1 MGRERREQREVR
13 GRGAATNPETR
24 FEMLRRETFDDEW
37 GAGGEEAPLTTQFF
51 RDTSRSILAKN
62 DSPDV
67 GFTYDLNPYRGCE
80 HGCVYCY
87 ARPSH
92 EYLGFSSGL
101 DFETKIMVK
110 DDAARLLEEEF
121 SRKSWKPAV
130 VALSGNVDC
139 YQPIERK
146 LQITRQ
152 CLQVFLKYRNP
163 VSMITKNALV
173 VRDIDILKELSALD
187 LVSVCLSVTTLDK
200 ELARRMEPRTSTPEQ
215 RLLAIE
221 QLAKAGIPV
230 SVNAAPVIPG
240 LNDEEIPSILKEAA
254 ERGASSAGF
263 SLLRLPY
270 SVKDLFVDWVKR
282 EYPDRA
288 EKVLNRIRDIR
299 HGQLND
305 SDFSTRM
312 KGSGE
317 IASSIEQLFSIS
329 CRKHG
334 LKRKRSR
341 LSTDKFLRP
350 AADRNQEMLVFS

>member
-1 MGRERREQREVR
+1 MGRERPERSEIK
-13 GRGAATNPETR
+13 GRGAVTNPETR
-24 FEMLRRETFDDEW
+24 FETLHREIFDDEW
-37 GAGGEEAPLTTQFF
+37 TAESDEAAPRTQFF
-51 RDTSRSILAKN
+51 RDSSKSILAKN
-62 DSPDV
+62 ESPDV

-110 DDAARLLEEEF
+110 EDAAKLLEEEF
-121 SRKSWKPAV
+121 SRKSWKPTV

-139 YQPIERK
+139 YQPVERK
-146 LQITRQ
+146 LGITRQ

-173 VRDIDILKELSALD
+173 LRDLDILKELSALN
-187 LVSVCLSVTTLDK
+187 LVSVCLSITTLDN

-215 RLLAIE
+215 RLFAIE

-230 SVNAAPVIPG
+230 SVNTAPVIPG
-240 LNDEEIPSILKEAA
+240 LNDEELPSILKEAA
-254 ERGASSAGF
+254 KRGASSAGYIM
-263 SLLRLPY
+263 LRLPY
-270 SVKDLFVDWVKR
+270 SVKGLFIDWLKR
-282 EYPDRA
+282 EYPERA

-299 HGQLND
+299 NGELND

-312 KGSGE
+312 KGTGE
-317 IASSIEQLFSIS
+317 IASSVEQLFSIS
-329 CRKHG
+329 CRKFG
-334 LKRKRSR
+334 LNKKRPR

-350 AADRNQEMLVFS
+350 AGDRNQEMLIFS